1 MLYELCDTTASRT
14 SPVLGHANVCLQ
26 PCAHIKF
33 VYRGTVSSTMRV
45 KSEMKIMRGCLGRL
59 GMLGAG
65 PLSID
70 CEDLN
75 CLYLRQKYGTQT
87 SVR

>member
-1 MLYELCDTTASRT
+1 
-14 SPVLGHANVCLQ
+14 
-26 PCAHIKF
+26 
-33 VYRGTVSSTMRV
+33 MRV

-70 CEDLN
+70 YEDLN